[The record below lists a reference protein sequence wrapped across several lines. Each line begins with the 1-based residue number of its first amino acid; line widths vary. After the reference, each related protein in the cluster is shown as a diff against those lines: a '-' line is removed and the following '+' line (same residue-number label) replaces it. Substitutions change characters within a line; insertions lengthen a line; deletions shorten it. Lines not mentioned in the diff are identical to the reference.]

1 MVGLNHFYNLLEVCE
16 YIENHFQYEKFSLEK
31 TPRGSFIFSVVENGQ
46 LIIFTYDE
54 TAPSDC
60 NMFYS
65 LFHQNKEFSFL
76 GNLYD
81 TFLNFTIYQLPKI
94 KNYENKRI

>member
-31 TPRGSFIFSVVENGQ
+31 TPWGSYIFSLIVKKQ

-54 TAPSDC
+54 TAESDY
-60 NMFYS
+60 NMYYSMFY
-65 LFHQNKEFSFL
+65 QNKEFSFL

-81 TFLNFTIYQLPKI
+81 TFLDFTINQLPKI
-94 KNYENKRI
+94 KNL